1 MAVFLTVLKI
11 IGIVLL
17 CILGLLL
24 LLLLLILFWPFGYRL
39 EASKKED
46 IRAKAKVSW
55 LLHLIVVEV
64 LWQSGLNLRL
74 KLFGLPVYDHKRRK
88 AKAAAKETAKEEKAG
103 KKAESKKKKE
113 DSESTQNID
122 DIENTEADTAGPA
135 ETNSESGSSKD
146 TVTEAFE
153 ENSAEENAED
163 AEADEDNAFEE
174 HSEEKSEKPGK
185 KKKKIHKGIDGFN
198 EWLEKQWDRLWDF
211 LDRAPEK
218 LADWLEY
225 LPDKAEE
232 LIETIEYYDRL
243 LNSDG
248 TEWVIEYVK
257 KHGGAMLFHILPYRT
272 DGTLDY
278 YDDDPGNVAKIYE
291 YQVFALP
298 ILDRICCKHVHFDIL
313 ALQDEKK
320 VELTLCTKGR
330 IFVICLVWHAAC
342 LLLNK
347 KVRTF
352 LKRLRRR
359 EE

>member
-17 CILGLLL
+17 CILGLLV

-39 EASKKED
+39 EASKKEY

-55 LLHLIVVEV
+55 LLHLIVVEI
-64 LWQSGLNLRL
+64 LWQGGLNLRL
-74 KLFGLPVYDHKRRK
+74 KLFGLPIYDHKRRK
-88 AKAAAKETAKEEKAG
+88 AKAAAKEEKAR
-103 KKAESKKKKE
+103 KKAETKKKIE
-113 DSESTQNID
+113 DPESNQNID
-122 DIENTEADTAGPA
+122 DAENA
-135 ETNSESGSSKD
+135 
-146 TVTEAFE
+146 VTETQE
-153 ENSAEENAED
+153 ETGTETDPEKTEEA
-163 AEADEDNAFEE
+163 EDNASKE
-174 HSEEKSEKPGK
+174 HSEEKSEEPDK

-232 LIETIEYYDRL
+232 LIEIIEYYDRL

-257 KHGGAMLFHILPYRT
+257 KHGCAMLFHILPYRT

-298 ILDRICCKHVHFDIL
+298 ILDRICGKHGHFDIL